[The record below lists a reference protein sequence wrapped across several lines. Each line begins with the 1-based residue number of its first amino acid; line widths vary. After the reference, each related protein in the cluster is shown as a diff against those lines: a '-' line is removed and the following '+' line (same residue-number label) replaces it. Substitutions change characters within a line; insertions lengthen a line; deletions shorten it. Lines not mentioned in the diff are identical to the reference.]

1 MSRSCLSEGD
11 VIYRCIYIYVY
22 ELMCV
27 CVCVCV
33 LCVCVCVYICMYVC
47 VCVYIYIGT
56 FLNGLRVSR
65 SCCLNEGVQAINL
78 VPNLPQGLF

>member
-1 MSRSCLSEGD
+1 MSYID
-11 VIYRCIYIYVY
+11 VYTYMY
-22 ELMCV
+22 MNSCV
-27 CVCVCV
+27 CVCVCLCV
-33 LCVCVCVYICMYVC
+33 VCVCVCIHMYVCVC